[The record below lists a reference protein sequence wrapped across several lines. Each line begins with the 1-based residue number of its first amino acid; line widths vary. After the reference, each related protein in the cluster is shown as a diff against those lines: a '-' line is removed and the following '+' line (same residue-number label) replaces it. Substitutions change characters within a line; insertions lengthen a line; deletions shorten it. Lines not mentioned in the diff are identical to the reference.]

1 MKRLTEYIQY
11 SQNSI
16 VSYQFGSL
24 LVFWMLTVQSSRV
37 NSTKSIERK
46 FHRLQ
51 QSMTRKCEFQN
62 KKTEFRFFY
71 FDLIEWTVHGI
82 LLNHRTTSTLF
93 HRHPRKFNWIQVQI
107 LDNANS
113 PKQKKYIF
121 FYFVFLLHWFFV
133 FGNLLSRI
141 LMSCFVF
148 LRFCRHKSKFMSF
161 TFRTVH
167 SLLQTVS
174 ETAKELPTSDIFSV
188 KLLFFSGRQSIVVD
202 WIVVFWYFHE
212 CYEKTLFSSCLWC
225 ASGRVHSLQFLLNIS
240 KRNSTHAFGSFQ
252 FIHLSAFISLF
263 FVVFFSILTSRFF
276 LYFYFANLLTSF
288 WF

>member
-37 NSTKSIERK
+37 NSTKSIKRK

-113 PKQKKYIF
+113 PKQKKNIF
-121 FYFVFLLHWFFV
+121 FILFSFCTGFLFSEIFCLGFSCRVLFFSVSVGTNRNSCRSLFAQFILSFEQFQRLQKNCQHRTYFQLNFYSFLVARALSLIE
-133 FGNLLSRI
+133 LL
-141 LMSCFVF
+141 F
-148 LRFCRHKSKFMSF
+148 
-161 TFRTVH
+161 
-167 SLLQTVS
+167 
-174 ETAKELPTSDIFSV
+174 SDIFTNV
-188 KLLFFSGRQSIVVD
+188 MRKL
-202 WIVVFWYFHE
+202 Y
-212 CYEKTLFSSCLWC
+212 
-225 ASGRVHSLQFLLNIS
+225 FLLVCDVPLVEFILFNFYWTFRSEIQ
-240 KRNSTHAFGSFQ
+240 RTHLVHFNSFICPHLFHCFLSFS
-252 FIHLSAFISLF
+252 FLF
-263 FVVFFSILTSRFF
+263 
-276 LYFYFANLLTSF
+276 
-288 WF
+288 